1 MDLLEAYKQTL
12 TFTGARVAATR
23 PEQFGDPTPCAEWD
37 VAALLG
43 HILSVIDS
51 YRVLPTGGHA
61 AATPV
66 DLIAEGRHQQGYAT
80 LARAAVAAWSE
91 PGVLDRPCH
100 HVMGVMPGG
109 RALAIHTTDVL
120 LHGWDL
126 AVATGQDATI
136 DPELAGLATATLRDV
151 LHLDKGRGRFFA
163 PALPSP
169 GGDPQ
174 SVLLAYAGRG

>member
-1 MDLLEAYKQTL
+1 M
-12 TFTGARVAATR
+12 
-23 PEQFGDPTPCAEWD
+23 
-37 VAALLG
+37 
-43 HILSVIDS
+43 ISS
-51 YRVLPTGGHA
+51 YSALPTGGHA
-61 AATPV
+61 VAPPVEATADGHHPE
-66 DLIAEGRHQQGYAT
+66 AYAT
-80 LARAAVAAWSE
+80 LARDAIKAWSE
-91 PGVLDRPCH
+91 PGALDRPCH

-109 RALAIHTTDVL
+109 RALAIHITDVL

-126 AVATGQDATI
+126 AVATGQDTTI

>member
-1 MDLLEAYKQTL
+1 VDLLEAYTQTL
-12 TFTGARVAATR
+12 AFTGARVAATR
-23 PEQFGDPTPCAEWD
+23 PEQFGDPTPCSEWD
-37 VAALLG
+37 VAALLD
-43 HILSVIDS
+43 HILSVISS
-51 YRVLPTGGHA
+51 YSVLPTGGRAVA
-61 AATPV
+61 APV
-66 DLIAEGRHQQGYAT
+66 ETTTDGQHPRVYAT
-80 LARAAVAAWSE
+80 LAREAIAAWSE
-91 PGVLDRPCH
+91 PGALDRPCH

-163 PALPSP
+163 PALTSP